1 MTDKAK
7 PTTAQKAKIAAASSK
22 TTIRQ
27 SKIDA
32 EERLATIE
40 AAIKKLIGQY
50 KELNQTYTQHI
61 CTPDAHNPGM
71 LARSKK

>member
-7 PTTAQKAKIAAASSK
+7 PTTAQKAKI
-22 TTIRQ
+22 
-27 SKIDA
+27 DA
-32 EERLATIE
+32 EARLKTIE

-50 KELNQTYTQHI
+50 EELNQAYTQHI

-71 LARSKK
+71 MGKKK